1 MNQIALV
8 DVYYSCYSMQS
19 LISRLVQAKRT
30 IRAMS
35 ARVKVNL
42 LQEGRSV
49 LVDVGSGAGM
59 TDLRNAILAAL
70 AKGGKVPRNF
80 LDLNRHFLEHRPGGS
95 DDVRPARAMLES
107 DLIKIAIDK
116 CGLRD
121 SCARIM
127 ALDHLLQWQNTKA
140 FDLKHLGIAD
150 KLYMNVCEIARVAC
164 DLVIG
169 RGTNQELLLLHRV
182 SEASLRS
189 MWGLRSGMTDDEEQA
204 LRKEQEEERAF
215 AVAASARRK
224 AAAAAAANAEEERK
238 VAAARSA
245 TLDNEATASSEVLV
259 YSEVEFKNKSVTM
272 MASKVKAIDS
282 AAKAAAAAKAI
293 QIEAEA
299 EAIREKEA
307 AANEV
312 NATNLLLAAKRNEEE
327 SNLLVQTAQQ
337 NFEAAR
343 AEMQKAAFDDYMD
356 YESLKKLVPMREDAL
371 QDSMHKLNVCK
382 HSLREAEIALANVQ
396 YQNEQNRIHADR
408 RRESLF
414 EDHNAASA
422 EASAAAEE
430 LSEASL
436 AAARAQDS
444 VVAAQKMSH
453 EACSR
458 AEAARRELLLAT
470 QKTEDAIS
478 KAEKILG
485 GHLDLDTLHTDL
497 RLQAPEIE
505 EEEEQVNLQEHLRC
519 RQAAE
524 AMHLIGPAG
533 DNLYFVPHDSCVI
546 ERVDARSLANSQ
558 ALLTLKVDYEFLPG
572 SFLARLVVALTHHV
586 HPGTRLDYI
595 PLSSS
600 CPTKFHHDHSEFKSD
615 YSDVFHR
622 GDRRI
627 RQIASMYSSGV
638 KVTLAVLSHGCRDSE
653 GTKRSGNETD
663 ILIAAFSHC
672 KHLTL
677 FLDCLIHLERTRFL
691 GLSRL
696 GMHFLAASSGGK
708 CDTVLFGPQPQG
720 PDSRNPKTSHEWIP
734 WPIDIQGVPIKVE
747 SLRNPTDSGWDR
759 QGVFEPERHIQES
772 LSRIRMAVD
781 SQAAMLFMIHSG
793 SRSLFPNKHDFPLSN
808 SCLLSL
814 RDAGLYSGRRVW
826 VYKADSTKRKSPQ
839 MEEAIFKQGMRG
851 DQVQV
856 EFAHKQEQIVPC
868 SWLIRD
874 AESEAQK
881 MVLEFA
887 RFLDSSGS
895 NGIPYDD
902 RLERDDCL
910 MPVDLASVA
919 MIFVDPVL
927 RAVSRARSLI
937 QRVFDRRL
945 PTILVITPDDDGFMP
960 ESNQFSQL
968 FGGRSFSDHPCLF
981 AFETVQEATAA
992 FPSILA
998 QLHRILSESKGQAPI
1013 VSPNSYFS
1021 NEPLGSWSISR
1032 GENCRELDSMTSF
1045 RPDGLNPIPDF
1056 SAVVCPHCIQAGIYP
1071 PYSFGHALHY
1081 SCSFPQGLQLFLE
1094 RNAYDLHRLTR
1105 LLTVPVECPLAKTQV
1120 GDVLDL
1126 FPIQVM
1132 VFADD
1137 KYRYVAREVSLAAE
1151 RILGVRCLS
1160 LLLGMEEDTELM
1172 PRLLQN
1178 AGCVVIVLPIPSMT
1192 FAATSTSSGVRFSFL
1207 RNILKHT
1214 TKDKIIAV
1222 HSSSLD
1228 TLENLQTMTALA
1240 AAGTLVS
1247 IARLPSAEASALTA
1261 TLHQGDSPMATHMRT
1276 LVSTVCNQD
1285 ASSAPLVAA
1294 WAEVLHSAVDLGN
1307 VGSFDSS
1314 DQHEQVECQ
1323 GPKAPAD
1330 GEGPGRAASAMKDVT
1345 DRNFTALCREIAMR
1359 LSRPPT
1365 RACFEM

>member
-1 MNQIALV
+1 
-8 DVYYSCYSMQS
+8 MQS
-19 LISRLVQAKRT
+19 LISRLFQAKRT

-49 LVDVGSGAGM
+49 LVDVGSGAGI
-59 TDLRNAILAAL
+59 TTELRETILAAV
-70 AKGGKVPRNF
+70 ARGGKVPRNF
-80 LDLNRHFLEHRPGGS
+80 LDLNRHFLEHRPGGA
-95 DDVRPARAMLES
+95 DDVRPASAMLES

-116 CGLRD
+116 CGLQD
-121 SCARIM
+121 PCARIM
-127 ALDHLLQWQNTKA
+127 ALDHLLQWQNTKV

-189 MWGLRSGMTDDEEQA
+189 MWGVRRGMTDDEEQA
-204 LRKEQEEERAF
+204 LRKEEEEERAI

-224 AAAAAAANAEEERK
+224 AAAAAAANAAEERK

-245 TLDNEATASSEVLV
+245 TLDAEATASSEALV
-259 YSEVEFKNKSVTM
+259 DSETEFKNKSVTM

-312 NATNLLLAAKRNEEE
+312 NATDLLLAAKRNEEE
-327 SNLLVQTAQQ
+327 ANLLVQTTQQ
-337 NFEAAR
+337 NFQAAR
-343 AEMQKAAFDDYMD
+343 AEMQKAAFDDHMD

-371 QDSMHKLNVCK
+371 QDSMHKLKVCK

-396 YQNEQNRIHADR
+396 YQNEQNRILADR
-408 RRESLF
+408 RRENLF
-414 EDHNAASA
+414 EDHDAKSA

-430 LSEASL
+430 SSEASL
-436 AAARAQDS
+436 VAARAQDS

-453 EACSR
+453 EAYSR

-485 GHLDLDTLHTDL
+485 GHLDLDNLHTDL
-497 RLQAPEIE
+497 RLQAPEVE

-519 RQAAE
+519 RRAAE

-546 ERVDARSLANSQ
+546 QHVDARSLANSQ
-558 ALLTLKVDYEFLPG
+558 AFLTLKADYEFLPG
-572 SFLARLVVALTHHV
+572 SFLARLVVALTNHFDS
-586 HPGTRLDYI
+586 GTRLDYI

-600 CPTKFHHDHSEFKSD
+600 YPTKFHSDHPEFKSD
-615 YSDVFHR
+615 YSAMFHR

-638 KVTLAVLSHGCRDSE
+638 KVTLAVLGRGCRDSE
-653 GTKRSGNETD
+653 GKKRSGNETD
-663 ILIAAFSHC
+663 ILIGAFSHC

-677 FLDCLIHLERTRFL
+677 FLDCLIHLERAFL

-708 CDTVLFGPQPQG
+708 CDTVLFGPQPVV
-720 PDSRNPKTSHEWIP
+720 PDGGNPEKSHEWIP
-734 WPIDIQGVPIKVE
+734 WPMDIQGVPIKVE
-747 SLRNPTDSGWDR
+747 SLRNPADR

-772 LSRIRMAVD
+772 LSRIRMIVD

-793 SRSLFPNKHDFPLSN
+793 SRSLFPNRHDFPLSTSN
-808 SCLLSL
+808 LTSL

-826 VYKADSTKRKSPQ
+826 VYKADSTKRKSPE

-856 EFAHKQEQIVPC
+856 EFAHKQEQIVPS

-895 NGIPYDD
+895 NGFPYDD

-919 MIFVDPVL
+919 VIFVDPVL

-981 AFETVQEATAA
+981 AVRTVQEAIVA

-1013 VSPNSYFS
+1013 VCPNSYFS
-1021 NEPLGSWSISR
+1021 NEPLGSWTR
-1032 GENCRELDSMTSF
+1032 GEHCRELDSMTSF
-1045 RPDGLNPIPDF
+1045 LPDGLNLIPDF

-1071 PYSFGHALHY
+1071 PYSFCHALHY

-1094 RNAYDLHRLTR
+1094 RNAYDLHSLTR

-1126 FPIQVM
+1126 FPIRVI

-1151 RILGVRCLS
+1151 RTLGVRCLS

-1172 PRLLQN
+1172 PRLLKN

-1192 FAATSTSSGVRFSFL
+1192 FAATSTSSSVPFSFL

-1214 TKDKIIAV
+1214 TKDKILAV
-1222 HSSSLD
+1222 HSSSPD
-1228 TLENLQTMTALA
+1228 TLETLQTMTALA

-1261 TLHQGDSPMATHMRT
+1261 TLHQGDSPMAAHMRT

-1294 WAEVLHSAVDLGN
+1294 WAELLQSAVDLGN
-1307 VGSFDSS
+1307 VGSFHST
-1314 DQHEQVECQ
+1314 DQHEQVECHDT
-1323 GPKAPAD
+1323 KAPAD
-1330 GEGPGRAASAMKDVT
+1330 GEGPGRATSAIKGAT
-1345 DRNFTALCREIAMR
+1345 DRNFTVLLCREIAMR
-1359 LSRPPT
+1359 LS
-1365 RACFEM
+1365 